1 MQRPTRSPT
10 LSGSFASLPLQAL
23 NDGIQNQT
31 AAWFRLDVG
40 IRVAYI
46 REHLES
52 EQFHIIPQKND
63 KIDDKQFGRFF

>member
-40 IRVAYI
+40 IRGSPCFQQPRPNYKVAD
-46 REHLES
+46 L
-52 EQFHIIPQKND
+52 
-63 KIDDKQFGRFF
+63 